1 MGLSANKTSKFNKL
15 QLVVYIL
22 YSLFF
27 LLPQVSQASENLD
40 AKRILSLVDYI
51 GGDYQNAVLNGKVI
65 NEDEYTEMLDFSESA
80 RLFANNIETEKA
92 YIKND
97 TLLLNKLIIDKAS
110 IEEVLDLS
118 NKIEQNLISDFNL
131 KTFPTGSPS
140 TELGKLLYMNNCSQ
154 CHGINGMAD
163 GPLAEGLM
171 PHPAKFSEG
180 DLIQELSAFKIYNT
194 VSFGIKG
201 TGMPSFPKLSE
212 EQKWDIAFYVLSI
225 RYANNSENLEFTHE
239 IPDKLKDYKLLAT
252 MSDDDIRG
260 GLSSSAYNKDQINE
274 ILSQIRSNR
283 GFSGE
288 IKGSGNEPL
297 ILAGAL
303 LSESLKL
310 YENGDKQLAYSK
322 AIDAYL
328 QGFEKVEN
336 KLAVKDKKLT
346 LEIENKFSEFRAQIK
361 SDHGFENLQN
371 TYHQLDA
378 NLTSASLL
386 LTNTKPLGKLFSFL
400 QSFAIIVREGLEA
413 VLIVAAIIAFL
424 TATGSRKAIKYVHYG
439 WVSALI
445 AGLATW
451 MLAQTVLSITSAQK
465 EIIEGATSLIAAAVL
480 FYVSYW
486 FITKIEVQKW
496 KAFIEGK
503 VKQALTKKNV
513 FTLASVSFFAVYREA
528 FETVLFYQALW
539 LQAESSQ
546 SEVIWGFLVGTV
558 CLIGLF
564 IVIFKLGLKMP
575 LRYFF
580 AISSGLLY
588 LLSFVLIGKGVREF
602 QEAGLIGITPIEFIP
617 TIDILGIYP
626 TLQTTAPQAVLF
638 IAFLFAVIWIFVIKQ
653 ERERK
658 EIVVSLTKI
667 AEDMKTMHETFDH
680 IKGHIIEW
688 KRCEDI
694 DIEAQDLDKQIHDV
708 ITHVDELETKLV
720 DFFDVVSKNSVNQ
733 SGDNPQPKYN

>member
-1 MGLSANKTSKFNKL
+1 LSANKTSKFNKL

-97 TLLLNKLIIDKAS
+97 TLLLNKLIIDKAGT
-110 IEEVLDLS
+110 EEVLDLS
-118 NKIEQNLISDFNL
+118 NKIKQSLIADFNL
-131 KTFPTGSPS
+131 KTFPTGFPS

-154 CHGINGMAD
+154 CHGINGKAN
-163 GPLAEGLM
+163 GPLAEGLI
-171 PHPAKFSEG
+171 PHPANFSEG

-212 EQKWDIAFYVLSI
+212 EEKWDIAFYVLSI
-225 RYANNSENLEFTHE
+225 RYGNNSANPQFTQQ
-239 IPDKLKDYKLLAT
+239 IPDEFKDYKLLAT
-252 MSDDDIRG
+252 MSDDDIRS
-260 GLSSSAYNKDQINE
+260 GLNSSAYNEDQINE
-274 ILSQIRSNR
+274 IISQIRSNT

-288 IKGSGNEPL
+288 IKSSDNEPL

-303 LSESLKL
+303 LSESVKL
-310 YENGDKQLAYSK
+310 YENGDKELAYSK

-328 QGFEKVEN
+328 EGFEKVEN

-346 LEIENKFSEFRAQIK
+346 LQIENKFSEFRAQIK
-361 SDHGFENLQN
+361 SDYDVENLKN
-371 TYHQLDA
+371 TYQQLDA
-378 NLTSASLL
+378 NLSSASLL
-386 LTNTKPLGKLFSFL
+386 LSNTKPLGKAFSFL

-424 TATGSRKAIKYVHYG
+424 SATGSRKAIKYVHYG

-451 MLAQTVLSITSAQK
+451 MLAQTVLSITSAQR

-486 FITKIEVQKW
+486 FITKNRSSKM
-496 KAFIEGK
+496 
-503 VKQALTKKNV
+503 
-513 FTLASVSFFAVYREA
+513 
-528 FETVLFYQALW
+528 ET
-539 LQAESSQ
+539 
-546 SEVIWGFLVGTV
+546 
-558 CLIGLF
+558 
-564 IVIFKLGLKMP
+564 
-575 LRYFF
+575 
-580 AISSGLLY
+580 
-588 LLSFVLIGKGVREF
+588 
-602 QEAGLIGITPIEFIP
+602 
-617 TIDILGIYP
+617 
-626 TLQTTAPQAVLF
+626 
-638 IAFLFAVIWIFVIKQ
+638 
-653 ERERK
+653 
-658 EIVVSLTKI
+658 
-667 AEDMKTMHETFDH
+667 
-680 IKGHIIEW
+680 
-688 KRCEDI
+688 
-694 DIEAQDLDKQIHDV
+694 IH
-708 ITHVDELETKLV
+708 
-720 DFFDVVSKNSVNQ
+720 
-733 SGDNPQPKYN
+733 